1 MKKTMSFIMS
11 FSLICGANIANASAA
26 DFINPVYEDS
36 ESYQKQI
43 SEWNTKAT
51 HAPELTKDFSDLCNG
66 DIIDMWVN
74 DNIND
79 GIIYVIYQRPDL
91 YSVSIAKDT
100 TDSSEEIEKYLSAQL
115 GSNTEL
121 TVTNE
126 PNDEFIII
134 DIEFNGKD
142 HELNYLL
149 CDKALSIVSRKYNV
163 VSSTAFINRR
173 FFGEYHISWDA
184 CTVNENNFSDFNE
197 KQISDLNKAFT
208 DNNIKA
214 QYDPDSE
221 KIVFSSDITAKE
233 HLEYASFIKDNY
245 DQKVSMQGLV
255 SAQNEYSQNLELKTD
270 DLKYLSSDANCDG
283 NVDMSDAVLIMQSIA
298 NPSKYKL
305 TAQGNVNADTDGDG
319 ITSGDAL
326 AIQKKLL
333 KLD

>member
-1 MKKTMSFIMS
+1 MKKIMSFIMS
-11 FSLICGANIANASAA
+11 FTLICGANIPTASAA
-26 DFINPVYEDS
+26 DFVNPIYEDS
-36 ESYQKQI
+36 ETYQKQI
-43 SEWNTKAT
+43 SEWNSKAT

-66 DIIDMWVN
+66 DVIDMWVN

-91 YSVSIAKDT
+91 YGISIAKDT
-100 TDSSEEIEKYLSAQL
+100 TDSSEEIEKYLSRQL
-115 GSNTEL
+115 GCNTEL

-126 PNDEFIII
+126 PYDEFIII

-149 CDKALSIVSRKYNV
+149 CDKALSILSQKYNV
-163 VSSTAFINRR
+163 ASSTALINRR
-173 FFGEYHISWDA
+173 LFGEYHISWDA
-184 CTVNENNFSDFNE
+184 CTFNENNFSDFNE

-214 QYDPDSE
+214 QYDPDAK

-233 HLEYASFIKDNY
+233 HLEYAAFIKDNY
-245 DQKVSMQGLV
+245 DLKVSMQGLV
-255 SAQNEYSQNLELKTD
+255 SAENEYSQKLELKSD
-270 DLKYLSSDANCDG
+270 DLKYLSSDSNCDG

-305 TAQGNVNADTDGDG
+305 TAQGSFNADTDGNG

-333 KLD
+333 KLE

>member
-1 MKKTMSFIMS
+1 MKKIMSFIMS
-11 FSLICGANIANASAA
+11 FTLICGANITTASAA
-26 DFINPVYEDS
+26 DYVNPVYEDS
-36 ESYQKQI
+36 ETYQKQI

-51 HAPELTKDFSDLCNG
+51 HTPELTKDFSDLCNG
-66 DIIDMWVN
+66 DVIDMWVN
-74 DNIND
+74 DDIND

-91 YSVSIAKDT
+91 YGISIAKDT
-100 TDSSEEIEKYLSAQL
+100 TDSSEEIEKYLSSQL

-149 CDKALSIVSRKYNV
+149 CDKALSIVSKKYNV
-163 VSSTAFINRR
+163 VSSTALINRR
-173 FFGEYHISWDA
+173 FFGEYHISWNA
-184 CTVNENNFSDFNE
+184 CSFNENNFSDFNE

-233 HLEYASFIKDNY
+233 HLEYAAFIKGDYN
-245 DQKVSMQGLV
+245 QKVSMHGLV
-255 SAQNEYSQNLELKTD
+255 SAENEYSQKVELKSD

-298 NPSKYKL
+298 NPSKYNL
-305 TAQGNVNADTDGDG
+305 TAQGSINADMDGDG

>member
-1 MKKTMSFIMS
+1 MKKIMSFIMS
-11 FSLICGANIANASAA
+11 FTFICGANITTASAA
-26 DFINPVYEDS
+26 DFINPVYEES
-36 ESYQKQI
+36 EAYQKQI

-66 DIIDMWVN
+66 DVIDMWVN

-79 GIIYVIYQRPDL
+79 GIFYIIYQRPDL
-91 YSVSIAKDT
+91 YGISIAKDT

-115 GSNTEL
+115 GSNMEFR
-121 TVTNE
+121 VTNE

-149 CDKALSIVSRKYNV
+149 CDKALSIVSKKYNV

-173 FFGEYHISWDA
+173 FLGEYHISWDA
-184 CTVNENNFSDFNE
+184 CTFNENNFSDFNE

-233 HLEYASFIKDNY
+233 HLEYAAFIKDNY
-245 DQKVSMQGLV
+245 DLKVSMQGLV
-255 SAQNEYSQNLELKTD
+255 SAENEYSQKVELKSD
-270 DLKYLSSDANCDG
+270 DLKYLSSDANCDST
-283 NVDMSDAVLIMQSIA
+283 VDMSDAVLIMQSIA

-305 TAQGNVNADTDGDG
+305 TAQGSFNADTDGDG
-319 ITSGDAL
+319 VTSGDAL